1 MEPFLPLYPE
11 VAKSFREP
19 VGGSELLVVVVVAL
33 VVVALV
39 ALVAAMALSDSG
51 FAGFAELVL
60 VLAQAAALAIV
71 IRAIFLNVV
80 GANLAETAVSAA
92 HKVLLRRF
100 LLFRSFLLILVTARD
115 HACCKQDG
123 TKSDSFSQHC
133 KLSG

>member
-1 MEPFLPLYPE
+1 MARL
-11 VAKSFREP
+11 FRAP
-19 VGGSELLVVVVVAL
+19 NGDDALLVVVVVAL
-33 VVVALV
+33 VVVVLV
-39 ALVAAMALSDSG
+39 ALVATMGAMALGDSG

-71 IRAIFLNVV
+71 IRAIFLNVI
-80 GANLAETAVSAA
+80 GANLTETVVSAA
-92 HKVLLRRF
+92 HKVLLRRL
-100 LLFRSFLLILVTARD
+100 LLFRRFLLILVTARD